1 MKRLFARSRAPARL
15 LILGLLAARL
25 PALFPR
31 RRPAEPRGIL
41 VLHNLLLGDTIM
53 LAGLLAKL
61 RQQYPHA
68 ALHLAT
74 PPATLPLFAGRPWGV
89 EAHPFNPRDAT
100 TVLGLLR
107 LPRPDLAILPAENR
121 YSLLAAALG
130 ARWIVAFEG
139 DSPAWKNRL
148 VDELR
153 PYPTTPAAWSDM
165 AATLIDGPPPVPF
178 TPGDWPAPP
187 YAEFA
192 LPPRPY
198 CVLHVGAR
206 SPLRHW
212 APERWRQLAARL
224 SARGYVVVWSGDCAE
239 QALVRECDPE
249 SAYRSVAGQ
258 LDLAQLWHLLANAAL
273 LVSPDTGVAH
283 LGKTTGVPAVT
294 LFGPGSAGIYGPGR
308 YWSLHPYRAVTVDPF
323 PCRDGTML
331 FERTF
336 VPWVRH
342 CARSTA
348 ECAAPRCM
356 YALMPDAVY
365 DAASALLAPLTS
377 GRAPAV
383 GASSASSS
391 GRSEPPSPRGERSS
405 ASPTSGGARPRRCAG

>member
-1 MKRLFARSRAPARL
+1 MKGLFAGSRAPARL
-15 LILGLLAARL
+15 LIFGMLLLRL
-25 PALFPR
+25 PALFRR
-31 RRPAEPRGIL
+31 RRPIEPRRIL
-41 VLHNLLLGDTIM
+41 VLHHLLLGDTIM

-61 RQQYPHA
+61 RAQFPHA
-68 ALHLAT
+68 SLHVAT
-74 PPATLPLFAGRPWGV
+74 PRATLALFARRPYGV
-89 EAHPFNPRDAT
+89 EAHPFDPRDAT
-100 TVLGLLR
+100 TVLGLFR

-139 DSPAWKNRL
+139 DSPAWKNWL

-153 PYPTTPAAWSDM
+153 PYPATPAAWPDM
-165 AATLIDGPPPVPF
+165 AATLIDGPPPAPF
-178 TPGDWPAPP
+178 TPADWPAPP
-187 YAEFA
+187 CTEFA

-224 SARGYVVVWSGDCAE
+224 SARGYAVVWSGDRAE

-249 SAYRSVAGQ
+249 GIHRSFAGR
-258 LDLAQLWHLLANAAL
+258 LDLAQLWRLLANAAL

-283 LGKTTGVPAVT
+283 LGKIAGVPAVT
-294 LFGPGSAGIYGPGR
+294 LFGPGSAVIYGPGR
-308 YWSLHPYRAVTVDPF
+308 YWSLHPYRAVIVDPF

-356 YALMPDAVY
+356 EALGVDAVD
-365 DAASALLAPLTS
+365 DAVSALLAPLRG
-377 GRAPAV
+377 GREPEA

-391 GRSEPPSPRGERSS
+391 GRSGPASPRDERSDARPSP
-405 ASPTSGGARPRRCAG
+405 GGAPPRRSAG

>member
-15 LILGLLAARL
+15 LILGLLALRL
-25 PALFPR
+25 PALVRR
-31 RRPAEPRGIL
+31 RRPAAPRRIL
-41 VLHNLLLGDTIM
+41 VLHHLLLGDTIM
-53 LAGLLAKL
+53 LAGLFAKL
-61 RQQYPHA
+61 RRQYPEA

-74 PPATLPLFAGRPWGV
+74 PPATLPLFAGRPYGI
-89 EAHPFNPRDAT
+89 EAHAFDPRDAK
-100 TVLGLLR
+100 TVLGLFR

-139 DSPAWKNRL
+139 DSPAWKNWL
-148 VDELR
+148 VDEAR
-153 PYPTTPAAWSDM
+153 PYPATPTAWPDM
-165 AATLIDGPPPVPF
+165 AATLIEGPPPAPF
-178 TPGDWPAPP
+178 VAADWPAPP
-187 YAEFA
+187 YEPFA

-206 SPLRHW
+206 SSLRHW
-212 APERWRQLAARL
+212 APERWAQLAARL
-224 SARGYVVVWSGDCAE
+224 RARGYVVVWSGDRAE
-239 QALVRECDPE
+239 QALVRECDPQH
-249 SAYRSVAGQ
+249 AYRSFAGQ

-283 LGKTTGVPAVT
+283 LGKAAGVPAVT
-294 LFGPGSAGIYGPGR
+294 LFGPGSAVVYGPGC
-308 YWSLHPYRAVTVDPF
+308 YWSLHPYRAVTIDPF
-323 PCRDGTML
+323 PCRDGRML

-356 YALMPDAVY
+356 HALGVDAVD
-365 DAASALLAPLTS
+365 DAASALIALTG
-377 GRAPAV
+377 GREPEADA
-383 GASSASSS
+383 ASASSN
-391 GRSEPPSPRGERSS
+391 GRSGPASPRDERSG
-405 ASPTSGGARPRRCAG
+405 APPLPGGAPPRRFAG